1 MFLLVPA
8 HLVCP
13 RQNLVSCKM
22 VVCIC
27 GRDAIMMRYRV
38 IIILLLDVCVF
49 IQFVCV
55 VTISYLSICA
65 YYTVFK
71 MRIFNY
77 YVVVGNHH
85 TDENSLIFCGMWVFF

>member
-1 MFLLVPA
+1 
-8 HLVCP
+8 
-13 RQNLVSCKM
+13 VS
-22 VVCIC
+22 
-27 GRDAIMMRYRV
+27 
-38 IIILLLDVCVF
+38 VF

-77 YVVVGNHH
+77 YVVVGNHN
-85 TDENSLIFCGMWVFF
+85 TDENSLIFCGMLVPFITYNVQ

>member
-1 MFLLVPA
+1 MLLNARSDMVM
-8 HLVCP
+8 
-13 RQNLVSCKM
+13 RQH
-22 VVCIC
+22 
-27 GRDAIMMRYRV
+27 V
-38 IIILLLDVCVF
+38 IIIFLVAVRVLM
-49 IQFVCV
+49 QFVCV

-85 TDENSLIFCGMWVFF
+85 TDENSLIFCGMLVFL